1 MLNNAK
7 LSLIT
12 KLIKNRDVVKTI
24 GVVSYNEIISVSSDK
39 SITVFDKFFHMFQK
53 IENAH
58 NSIIFDISLK
68 DKNNFAICSG
78 DKSIKTWKKSE
89 DGKYK
94 LNISIN
100 NIHEDDIHKII
111 YLEDN
116 TIISGSKDQKIKIL
130 NFNNNE
136 YHCNTIIDQNDKI
149 YSLLY
154 LDENLLISSGLKYMN
169 FYNLQNLSNPLI
181 TKIEAYCYGKNS
193 LQKIDDKR
201 IVVGGR
207 DTIQIISI
215 EEKKIIKEIETPF
228 LVWAICVIPEK
239 KLFLCGGTSPV
250 ITLINSDNYE
260 KIDFINC
267 HSKYIR
273 EISLLKNGKIIS
285 GSEDNSTKIWE
296 LTY

>member
-1 MLNNAK
+1 
-7 LSLIT
+7 
-12 KLIKNRDVVKTI
+12 
-24 GVVSYNEIISVSSDK
+24 
-39 SITVFDKFFHMFQK
+39 
-53 IENAH
+53 
-58 NSIIFDISLK
+58 
-68 DKNNFAICSG
+68 
-78 DKSIKTWKKSE
+78 
-89 DGKYK
+89 
-94 LNISIN
+94 
-100 NIHEDDIHKII
+100 
-111 YLEDN
+111 
-116 TIISGSKDQKIKIL
+116 
-130 NFNNNE
+130 
-136 YHCNTIIDQNDKI
+136 
-149 YSLLY
+149 
-154 LDENLLISSGLKYMN
+154 MN

-181 TKIEAYCYGKNS
+181 TKIEAYCHGKNS

-201 IVVGGR
+201 IVIGGR

-228 LVWAICVIPEK
+228 LVWAICVIPKK

-260 KIDFINC
+260 KINFINC